1 MVHKIKLLFFIIIF
15 TFILLTWIYHF
26 NSELCTFNK
35 SVDKNYNRSEKLET
49 RCYRILAKYKQH
61 NDSNNV
67 YSKETFTNNVGNN
80 QKEIYKNEMCRKR
93 KNIQSNRSILNKEQ
107 YYTEV
112 IDYNNGIFDGK
123 HFHFQ
128 KKWIKKKNYD
138 TFLEKKRRICNI
150 ALKKIRFR
158 KYRYAAFM
166 LFFFFLLGIGLP
178 ISYKFVSSSGV
189 DTKILEFLKTILDL
203 NDKGHAFI
211 LLFAVTFIML
221 SILIIIAI
229 YKILRNKEKYQKFKF
244 MTE

>member
-1 MVHKIKLLFFIIIF
+1 MVHKIKLLFFIKIF
-15 TFILLTWIYHF
+15 TFILLTWIYQF

-35 SVDKNYNRSEKLET
+35 FGDKNYNPSEKLDT
-49 RCYRILAKYKQH
+49 GCYRILAKDKQH

-67 YSKETFTNNVGNN
+67 YSKEKFTNNEENN
-80 QKEIYKNEMCRKR
+80 QKEIYKNEMFRKR
-93 KNIQSNRSILNKEQ
+93 KSIQSNRSMLNKAQ

-158 KYRYAAFM
+158 KYRYAVFM

-178 ISYKFVSSSGV
+178 MSCKFGPPSGGAGASS
-189 DTKILEFLKTILDL
+189 
-203 NDKGHAFI
+203 
-211 LLFAVTFIML
+211 
-221 SILIIIAI
+221 
-229 YKILRNKEKYQKFKF
+229 R
-244 MTE
+244 